1 MHNLLLPC
9 HYKYCSYPS
18 FTKEKGMDTQINNFL
33 EVIQLVA
40 KLEFEFGLAVKSRL
54 FSNLQLLPYYQN

>member
-1 MHNLLLPC
+1 
-9 HYKYCSYPS
+9 
-18 FTKEKGMDTQINNFL
+18 MDTQINNFL